1 MLGEKPFRLKQLW
14 HWIYFRGARDFNE
27 MTTLSKTARA
37 KLTETHI
44 IRRPEIVTQQL
55 SQDGARKW
63 LLKTSDKNTVESV
76 FIPEEDRGAL
86 CVSSQVGC
94 TLTCSFCHTGT
105 QRLIRNLTA
114 CEIVGQLMVA
124 RDAYGEWSSP
134 PANRNISNIVMMG
147 MGEPLFNFNEVAKAL
162 KIIMDPEGIALSK
175 RRITLSTSGVVPM
188 IKKVGEELGVGLA
201 ISMHAVRDDLRNQ
214 LVPIN
219 KKYPIDQLLDACRTY
234 PGASSARRITF
245 EYVMLDKVNDSP
257 ADARELARLLKG
269 IHAKVNLIPFNRWP
283 GTAYKTSPFPVIK
296 RFSQILNDNKL
307 SAPIRVPRGRDIMAA
322 CGQLKSANED
332 KSILSSTASTNAAIS

>member
-1 MLGEKPFRLKQLW
+1 MGEKPFRLKQLW